1 MYVGML
7 RYSLAGCLPSARYV
21 RYIHTYIPTTCKQ
34 WAVGGQPITRPAQA

>member
-21 RYIHTYIPTTCKQ
+21 RYIHTYLLHVSSGQ
-34 WAVGGQPITRPAQA
+34 WAGSQ